1 MDQTKIRTRGNIK
14 GQLTR
19 LASYIEE
26 IKYEDLT
33 NLSKYKIEARH
44 RVFKGQFDKFE
55 AIQSSI
61 ENDLGEKDF
70 EAQKQE
76 REQFEAL
83 FYDLDAEFEHLLD
96 RFRTTGNT
104 DPQNNH
110 NTTVNVDTGFKLPN
124 IELPTFSG
132 DITEW
137 ASFIELFDALIDA
150 KIDLEDVNK
159 LFYLKSALRGDASK
173 IIESLATTAANYSEA
188 RDLLIKRFGNK
199 RCMIQAHLKGLL
211 EQSEVKSKSVSSL
224 RNLLDVTNKHLAS
237 LRSLGEPVSS
247 WDTLLV
253 FVISSKLD
261 HESRRQFEMHFPG
274 SNMPTLKNLLDF
286 LNQRC
291 LILERVEPVKNKPL
305 KSFTTT
311 TESKPVKDL
320 PMKTFACYIC
330 KGDHKIWKCSTFISL
345 KPEER
350 YDKVR
355 KFNLCANCLAKGHRA
370 SDCRAAACSKCS
382 KKHNSLLHF
391 NVSKTETSACPVSN
405 NNSNNTNGE
414 GKADASAPV
423 VGSMQSLNS
432 SVNQVMLFTARVK
445 LLNNHGKFLQCRAL
459 LDNGAQSC
467 FISTEC
473 ASRLGLELKDVEIAV
488 NGIGLSFKPIKKF
501 VDVQLQSNCENFTMP
516 IQALILPKI
525 TVDLP
530 QNEIN
535 MPHSEILSGL
545 KLADPDCFR
554 PGKIDLLLSNEIFT
568 SILKS
573 GTLNIGHSN
582 LKALNTSFGWIIG
595 GGIKQTFSGMV
606 TTISLNA
613 THDLINLDENIR
625 KFWDF
630 EEMPFA
636 RNEEIDPCEGH
647 FVSTF
652 ERDEHGKFLIELPF
666 KDCEFNFGH
675 SRKFA
680 LSRFHGLEKRFSQNL
695 KLKSMYSDFVFEY
708 LDVNF
713 FEIVPKD
720 EHNKPDCYYLPHH
733 GVLKESSLTTKL
745 RTVFDGTAAPS
756 GCQSINSVL
765 YTGPKQHTDLFVMLL
780 KFRLYA
786 VALIADIE
794 RMFCQIKVKP
804 KDRDCLRF
812 FWRFE
817 NKSEVD
823 ILRLTSLP
831 FGLKCSP
838 FIAIRCLREL
848 ANSLMK
854 VYPRASNLILN
865 SFYVDDFIGGA
876 DTIDEAIEIINELKT
891 VCNLGGFN
899 LRKWSSN
906 ETSVLDSVNS
916 KSENLHSFDVYDC
929 DSKVLGMQ
937 WLREADQFTF
947 SYKNLQ
953 VDSISKRVILSEL
966 ARIFDPFGLL
976 SPITVK
982 CKIILQELWLLKLN
996 WDEKIPIK
1004 IESEWAKLKQ
1014 ELEGINQIRVD
1025 RFAGSK
1031 SNAVLCGFSDAS
1043 EKAYGA
1049 CVYYVSGNRSI
1060 LMASRSKVAPLKS
1073 TSLARLELC
1082 AAVLCAKLMNVV
1094 SKSLEISLKQCMFW
1108 SDSKIVLAWLSKQ
1121 SYCWKTFVANRVSEI
1136 HTLTPNSKWQYVK
1149 SIENPAD
1156 IVSRGLLPNQL
1167 INCKLWWQGPSWLGQ
1182 CNMEE
1187 LCSGGFE
1194 TTLEEKKQKNLCCV
1208 SIGIDGSFFERFSSW
1223 LRLIHVYCKIL
1234 RFINNCRLEFSFRTL
1249 GPITV
1254 EEIDKATLKLVKS
1267 IQNKHFVKTI
1277 DSLSKKKSL
1286 TAADS
1291 LISLNPFLDAQ
1302 NVLRVGG
1309 RLVNSLLPYGVKH
1322 PIVLPKKDHFVD
1334 LLLRYEHFRNNHIGP
1349 NGLIAIVRQTYWIIN
1364 AKTQAKRIVSR
1375 CTVCFK
1381 HNPKRSKQLLGSLPL
1396 ERTENVRAF
1405 YNIGVDL
1412 CGPFHVRPTKRRGNS
1427 TQKSYVALFICFA
1440 VKAVHLEILF
1450 DLTTESFIASLR
1462 RFIARRGVPHT
1473 IFSDNATNFVG
1484 TKNVLCEWYKLLE
1497 SRDFKDKV
1505 YAELLRDKITWK
1517 FIPARTPNFGGLWEG
1532 NIKSFKTSL
1541 YKCMGNERLSFE
1553 EFQTLL
1559 IQIEGTMNS
1568 RPLCTVTECKDD
1580 IDVLTPG
1587 HFLIGTN
1594 LKSLP
1599 HPLHKEF
1606 CGNLGSRWNHLQQ
1619 ILDHYW
1625 RRWSTEFISALNQR
1639 NKSCKINEN
1648 VKIGDLGLLVDENLP
1663 PYVWPLC
1670 KVVDR
1675 ITGPDDLVRVI
1686 KVKVGSSIFKRGISK
1701 FCKLPD
1707 FNEVKSG
1714 GSMVG

>member
-274 SNMPTLKNLLDF
+274 CNMPTLKNLLDF

-370 SDCRAAACSKCS
+370 S
-382 KKHNSLLHF
+382 
-391 NVSKTETSACPVSN
+391 
-405 NNSNNTNGE
+405 
-414 GKADASAPV
+414 
-423 VGSMQSLNS
+423 
-432 SVNQVMLFTARVK
+432 
-445 LLNNHGKFLQCRAL
+445 
-459 LDNGAQSC
+459 
-467 FISTEC
+467 
-473 ASRLGLELKDVEIAV
+473 
-488 NGIGLSFKPIKKF
+488 
-501 VDVQLQSNCENFTMP
+501 
-516 IQALILPKI
+516 
-525 TVDLP
+525 
-530 QNEIN
+530 
-535 MPHSEILSGL
+535 
-545 KLADPDCFR
+545 
-554 PGKIDLLLSNEIFT
+554 DLLLSNEIFT

-1234 RFINNCRLEFSFRTL
+1234 RFINNCRLEFSFRTF